1 MVWEGGHLGDGGDVT
16 SGIESMRGFTM
27 VTVAR

>member
-1 MVWEGGHLGDGGDVT
+1 MIWEGGHPVDGGDVT

-27 VTVAR
+27 VTVAM